1 MIKSRSTIMIVFLV
15 AIVTISS
22 LFIVFPEGI
31 NAQQEENTFVTH
43 SGAIV
48 TTTGEVLDPL
58 YTSATVEFDP
68 MEYLRDFNYGR
79 VSQLPDGTT
88 LREFTI
94 IANDDKIMEVSPGVF
109 YNVWTFNGTVPGPT
123 IRATEGDLLRIK
135 FINNGEKEHTMHFH
149 GIHPAEMDGVFEPVG
164 GNGGQFVYE
173 FEAGPVG
180 VHPYH
185 CHVMPLEEHIVH
197 GLYGVFIVD
206 PKEKRPPADEMV
218 MVLNGLDTDFDTENN
233 FYAAN
238 TIPFY
243 YQHHP
248 IQINTGE
255 LIRVYVVNMVEFDPI
270 NNLHLHGN
278 LYKYY
283 PTGTDL
289 VPSFYTD
296 MITLSQTERGI
307 MEFEYEYPG
316 KYLFHAHKVEFS
328 EKGWVGIF
336 AVNDTR
342 QDQQES
348 GEYGT

>member
-1 MIKSRSTIMIVFLV
+1 MIKSRSQIMIASLV
-15 AIVTISS
+15 V
-22 LFIVFPEGI
+22 IVFVSALYIIFPESI
-31 NAQQEENTFVTH
+31 SAQSEETTFVTH
-43 SGAIV
+43 SGSV
-48 TTTGEVLDPL
+48 VKTTGEILDPL
-58 YTSATVEFDP
+58 YTSATMEFDP
-68 MEYLRDFNYGR
+68 MEYLREFNYGQ
-79 VSQLPDGTT
+79 VSKLPNGKT

-94 IANDDKIMEVSPGVF
+94 IAEDDKIMEVSPGVF
-109 YNVWTFNGTVPGPT
+109 YNAWTFNGTVPGPT
-123 IRATEGDLLRIK
+123 IRATEGDIVK
-135 FINNGEKEHTMHFH
+135 INFINNGSKEHTMHFH

-164 GNGGQFVYE
+164 GGGGQFVYE

-206 PKEKRPPADEMV
+206 PKESRPPADEMV

-248 IQINTGE
+248 IQIQTDE

-307 MEFEYEYPG
+307 MEFEYMFPG

-328 EKGWVGIF
+328 EKGWIGIF
-336 AVNDTR
+336 LVSENPENS
-342 QDQQES
+342 QEID
-348 GEYGT
+348 YGT

>member
-1 MIKSRSTIMIVFLV
+1 MVSLISLV
-15 AIVTISS
+15 GIS
-22 LFIVFPEGI
+22 IIAAFPI
-31 NAQQEENTFVTH
+31 FSDAQSEQKTFVTH
-43 SGAIV
+43 SGSV
-48 TTTGEVLDPL
+48 VRTSGEIIDPL
-58 YTSATVEFDP
+58 YTVTTVDFDP
-68 MEYLRDFNYGR
+68 DKFLRNFEYGVVSISETGKTIRD
-79 VSQLPDGTT
+79 
-88 LREFTI
+88 FTI
-94 IANDDKIMEVSPGVF
+94 IAEDGKLQEISPGIF

-123 IRATEGDLLRIK
+123 IRATEGDLVRIH
-135 FINNGEKEHTMHFH
+135 FINNGSKSHTMHFH
-149 GIHPAEMDGVFEPVG
+149 GIHPAEMDGVFEIVG
-164 GNGGQFVYE
+164 GGGGKFTYE

-206 PKEKRPPADEMV
+206 PKEGRESADEMV
-218 MVLNGLDTDFDTENN
+218 MVLNGFDTDFDTENN

-248 IQINTGE
+248 IQINTYE
-255 LIRVYVVNMVEFDPI
+255 LIRIYVVNMVEFDPI
-270 NNLHLHGN
+270 NNFHLHGN
-278 LYKYY
+278 LYQYY

-307 MEFEYEYPG
+307 MEFQYEFPG

-328 EKGWVGIF
+328 EKGWIGLFLVKDNSKSE
-336 AVNDTR
+336 VN
-342 QDQQES
+342 
-348 GEYGT
+348 YGN

>member
-1 MIKSRSTIMIVFLV
+1 MITSLSVIL
-15 AIVTISS
+15 AISV
-22 LFIVFPEGI
+22 LYFVLPEGI
-31 NAQQEENTFVTH
+31 NAQQEKTFVTH
-43 SGAIV
+43 SGGIV
-48 TTTGEVLDPL
+48 KTTGEVLDPL
-58 YTSATVEFDP
+58 YTSATMEFDP

-94 IANDDKIMEVSPGVF
+94 IAEDDKIMEVSPGVF

-123 IRATEGDLLRIK
+123 IRATEGDLVRIK
-135 FINNGEKEHTMHFH
+135 FINNGSKEHTMHFH
-149 GIHPAEMDGVFEPVG
+149 GIHEAQFDGVFEPVG
-164 GNGGQFVYE
+164 SGGGQFIYE
-173 FEAGPVG
+173 WRAGPVG

-197 GLYGVFIVD
+197 GLYGVYIVD
-206 PKEKRPPADEMV
+206 PKEGRESADEMV

-248 IQINTGE
+248 IQIQTGD
-255 LIRVYVVNMVEFDPI
+255 LIRVYVVNMIEFDPI
-270 NNLHLHGN
+270 NNFHLHGN
-278 LYKYY
+278 LYRYN
-283 PTGTDL
+283 PTGTDTD
-289 VPSFYTD
+289 SFYTD

-307 MEFEYEYPG
+307 MEFSYDYPG

-328 EKGWVGIF
+328 EKGWVGLF
-336 AVNDTR
+336 LV
-342 QDQQES
+342 E
-348 GEYGT
+348 GEPLAETVKSINYGK

>member
-1 MIKSRSTIMIVFLV
+1 MFVIVGIFG
-15 AIVTISS
+15 ISVG
-22 LFIVFPEGI
+22 LIFPALSE
-31 NAQQEENTFVTH
+31 AQTEQKTFVTH
-43 SGAIV
+43 TGGVI
-48 TTTGEVLDPL
+48 TTSGEVIDPV
-58 YTSATVEFDP
+58 YVESTMEFDP
-68 MEYLRDFNYGR
+68 MEYLRDFNYGK
-79 VSQLPDGTT
+79 VSTLPDGTT

-94 IANDDKIMEVSPGVF
+94 IAEDDKIMEVSPGVF

-123 IRATEGDLLRIK
+123 IRATEGDIVRIH
-135 FINNGEKEHTMHFH
+135 FINNGSKEHTMHFH
-149 GIHPAEMDGVFEPVG
+149 GIHPAEMDGVFEIVG
-164 GNGGQFVYE
+164 SGGGRFTYE

-206 PKEKRPPADEMV
+206 PKEKRPSADEMV

-248 IQINTGE
+248 IQINTNQ
-255 LIRVYVVNMVEFDPI
+255 LIRIYVVNMVEFDPI
-270 NNLHLHGN
+270 NNFHLHGN
-278 LYKYY
+278 LYYYY
-283 PTGTDL
+283 PTGTDT
-289 VPSFYTD
+289 VPSLYTD

-307 MEFEYEYPG
+307 MEFEYTYPG

-336 AVNDTR
+336 LARDNLNR
-342 QDQQES
+342 ES
-348 GEYGT
+348 VEADYGT